1 LARRGYLIVATP
13 YQLSFDHLK
22 SCDEIIDKFER
33 GEFLLLF
40 GFMLALE
47 YSDGIPFSSLGP
59 PTTVAPSLAKQ
70 YGPVPVVG
78 VGHSCGALLHM
89 LITSLFPDTPRAANA
104 LISYNNRGVSEAVPL
119 FDELI
124 VPLFSDK
131 DRNGSELMKS
141 LIKVAREQYNGE
153 TILYQVL

>member
-1 LARRGYLIVATP
+1 
-13 YQLSFDHLK
+13 
-22 SCDEIIDKFER
+22 
-33 GEFLLLF
+33 
-40 GFMLALE
+40 
-47 YSDGIPFSSLGP
+47 
-59 PTTVAPSLAKQ
+59 
-70 YGPVPVVG
+70 
-78 VGHSCGALLHM
+78 M